1 MLKRSKRKGLRILT
15 SNNYNKKL
23 GISLIVIAALFTAI
37 GQLLWK
43 LSNGNINI
51 NLILG
56 CLLYGFG
63 AIFMIIAF
71 KFERVSL
78 LHPFLSLGYVISI
91 VLGFLLLSEEIS
103 IPKLLGTL
111 LIIIGVILVGG
122 KDE

>member
-1 MLKRSKRKGLRILT
+1 MLKRSKGKGLRILT

-23 GISLIVIAALFTAI
+23 GISLIVIAALFTAV

-43 LSNGNINI
+43 LSGGHINL

-91 VLGFLLLSEEIS
+91 ILGFLLLSEEIS
-103 IPKLLGTL
+103 ITKLLGTL

>member
-1 MLKRSKRKGLRILT
+1 LRILT

>member
-1 MLKRSKRKGLRILT
+1 MLKRSKGKGLRILT
-15 SNNYNKKL
+15 SNHYNKKL
-23 GISLIVIAALFTAI
+23 GISLIVIAALFTAV

-43 LSNGNINI
+43 LSSGHINI

-91 VLGFLLLSEEIS
+91 ILGFLLLSEEIS

-122 KDE
+122 KSE

>member
-1 MLKRSKRKGLRILT
+1 MLKRSKGKGLRILT
-15 SNNYNKKL
+15 SNHYNKKL
-23 GISLIVIAALFTAI
+23 GISLIVIAALFTAV

-43 LSNGNINI
+43 LSSGHINI

-91 VLGFLLLSEEIS
+91 ILGFLLLSEEIS

-122 KDE
+122 KNE